1 MATWSYSSG
10 NYNIVGSNCSIVDC
24 TCRDSS
30 GAYKYSEYAMIGA
43 MYRGVTC
50 TRLTVVPTTKVS
62 TVTLGMT
69 TRNKAHGYNDFV
81 DYYAKV
87 SMSDSDW
94 PADNH
99 TTSTTLIGSLPAKTT
114 RTSVTISFAPTDQ
127 KFYIYIW
134 GYLLQSYSIGQHTQW
149 LLKLWSVACAL
160 NSLPSDDSAQA
171 PNATAV
177 KSGDGDI
184 GGTSPTVSVI
194 ATAVNGES
202 LSYQWYENSSAITG
216 ATSSSYSVPTNDSGR
231 SSYYCI
237 VTATKGETY
246 AYTQSNTVQVTI
258 YSAAPLSVSSQ
269 PKSATYTQNAAANA
283 LTVVVSS
290 NGNDHQ
296 RVGETT
302 YQWRKD
308 GENILGATGAS
319 YTPSTSLTGSTR
331 YTCVVKNTVGTTQ
344 TTVTSNAATIAVVAQ
359 TPIITQQPISATY
372 KQGEP
377 AVALSV
383 AATVGT
389 GTLSYQWYKQG
400 SAISGATSST
410 LAVDTSAMG
419 TFEYYC
425 IVTNTSGN
433 STASATSQTAQI
445 IIETPTPVFTHALTD
460 ASYVVGATVNA
471 LNGTA
476 LAYVGT
482 LSYQWYKQIPG
493 EAAQAISGATSA
505 TYTPDNSAV
514 GTFIYYVI
522 ATNVSNGVTYRSRSE
537 MAEITFVN
545 AFVTEAERYQAY
557 LKQLKTNFT
566 KVVRADFL
574 NPDGSIAFSLDGQ
587 YKNKRSNAFIESGDL
602 SVNLQNGTR
611 RQANITLSNV
621 DNAFDYAVNKIWFG
635 QEIRLS
641 EGLILP
647 DGSEYLI
654 PQGVF
659 HINTPQEDLKPNQ
672 HTMAYPLVDKWA
684 YLDGTLFG
692 NLEGAYEVFAG
703 TNIFDAMQSLL
714 KLDRFTM
721 NNNGESP
728 VDRLAPIFTEWY
740 NNKVQTLTDGSQVSL
755 VDSPYDLLVD
765 GDSGTLASIL
775 TGLSD
780 MLAAWIGY
788 NPVGRLVIDPSQDD
802 VLDSTKPVEWAFE
815 PTETQFL
822 GATYSIRN
830 TEVYND
836 IIVVGATTDDY
847 VTARGRAQNLN
858 PASDTCISRIGLKT
872 LRISKPDFYSNQV
885 CEDYAAWLLKRYAIL
900 TKAVTIESTQ
910 LFHIQ
915 ENSLVT
921 VRRPDKDWTVERH
934 LVMGYTRPLSGRGT
948 MKLNV
953 VSCNDL
959 LDVATIIK

>member
-1 MATWSYSSG
+1 MAINITIGNTAQYEYGRPTSSTYGVAVGLTHTNAYPGAPGPGPLNPTAVHVPLQLRCEIIPQADCRSITLNVAYSVAVNNAAMVAAQTYHCGLGTENAMPTSGYSSFVWDTGNQCFNGLVINGSFQAGKTYYVWFFSDVNLGGYVRGFRIVRASSGGAVFPPYVTASVSAYSSG
-10 NYNIVGSNCSIVDC
+10 DADVGDTSPVVTAYVVTEDGADVSYKWYSNGALVSE
-24 TCRDSS
+24 S
-30 GAYKYSEYAMIGA
+30 GASYAVQTTNS
-43 MYRGVTC
+43 GVFSVYCDVTASKNN
-50 TRLTVVPTTKVS
+50 TT
-62 TVTLGMT
+62 
-69 TRNKAHGYNDFV
+69 A
-81 DYYAKV
+81 
-87 SMSDSDW
+87 
-94 PADNH
+94 
-99 TTSTTLIGSLPAKTT
+99 
-114 RTSVTISFAPTDQ
+114 
-127 KFYIYIW
+127 
-134 GYLLQSYSIGQHTQW
+134 
-149 LLKLWSVACAL
+149 
-160 NSLPSDDSAQA
+160 SAQSK
-171 PNATAV
+171 PV
-177 KSGDGDI
+177 K
-184 GGTSPTVSVI
+184 
-194 ATAVNGES
+194 
-202 LSYQWYENSSAITG
+202 
-216 ATSSSYSVPTNDSGR
+216 
-231 SSYYCI
+231 
-237 VTATKGETY
+237 
-246 AYTQSNTVQVTI
+246 VTI
-258 YSAAPLSVSSQ
+258 YSAAPISISSQ
-269 PKSATYTQNAAANA
+269 PKSATYTQNSTANA
-283 LTVVVSS
+283 LLVSITS
-290 NGNDHQ
+290 NGNAHQ
-296 RVGETT
+296 RVGETS
-302 YQWRKD
+302 YQWYKD
-308 GENILGATGAS
+308 GSPILGATGTS
-319 YTPSTSLTGSTR
+319 YTPSTSVTGASR
-331 YTCVVKNTVGTTQ
+331 YSCSVKNVVGTTQ
-344 TTVTSNAATIAVVAQ
+344 TSVTSNAVTINVVAQ
-359 TPIITQQPISATY
+359 TPVITTQPVSSTY
-372 KQGEP
+372 RQGEP
-377 AVALSV
+377 AMALTV

-389 GTLSYQWYKQG
+389 GSLSYQWYKQG
-400 SAISGATSST
+400 SRISGATNST
-410 LAVDTSAMG
+410 CAVDTSDMG

-445 IIETPTPVFTHALTD
+445 VVETPTPVFTHTLTG
-460 ASYVVGATVNA
+460 ASYVVGASVNA

-493 EAAQAISGATSA
+493 EAAQAIPGATSA
-505 TYTPDNSAV
+505 TYTPDNSVV

-537 MAEITFVN
+537 TAEITFVN

-659 HINTPQEDLKPNQ
+659 HINTPQEDLRPNQ
-672 HTMAYPLVDKWA
+672 HTMTYPLVDKWA

-721 NNNGESP
+721 NNNGGSP

-815 PTETQFL
+815 PTETQLL

-921 VRRPDKDWTVERH
+921 VRRPDKDWAVERH

-959 LDVATIIK
+959 LDVATIVK

>member
-1 MATWSYSSG
+1 MAINITIGNTAQYEYGRPTSSTYGVAVGLTHTNAYPGAPGPGPLNPTAVHVPLQLRCEIIPQADCRSITLNVAYSVAVNNAEMVAAQTYHCGLGTENAMPTSGYSSFVWDTENQCFNGLVINGSFQAGKTYYVWFFSDLNLGGYVRGFRIVRASSGGAVFPPYVTASVSAYSSG
-10 NYNIVGSNCSIVDC
+10 DADVGDTSPVVTAYVVTEDGADVSYKWYSNGALVSE
-24 TCRDSS
+24 S
-30 GAYKYSEYAMIGA
+30 GASYA
-43 MYRGVTC
+43 
-50 TRLTVVPTTKVS
+50 VPTTNSGVFS
-62 TVTLGMT
+62 VYCDVTASKNNT
-69 TRNKAHGYNDFV
+69 TA
-81 DYYAKV
+81 
-87 SMSDSDW
+87 
-94 PADNH
+94 
-99 TTSTTLIGSLPAKTT
+99 
-114 RTSVTISFAPTDQ
+114 
-127 KFYIYIW
+127 
-134 GYLLQSYSIGQHTQW
+134 
-149 LLKLWSVACAL
+149 
-160 NSLPSDDSAQA
+160 SAQSK
-171 PNATAV
+171 PV
-177 KSGDGDI
+177 K
-184 GGTSPTVSVI
+184 
-194 ATAVNGES
+194 
-202 LSYQWYENSSAITG
+202 
-216 ATSSSYSVPTNDSGR
+216 
-231 SSYYCI
+231 
-237 VTATKGETY
+237 
-246 AYTQSNTVQVTI
+246 VTI
-258 YSAAPLSVSSQ
+258 YSAAPISISSQ
-269 PKSATYTQNAAANA
+269 PKSATYTQNSTANA
-283 LTVVVSS
+283 LLVSITS
-290 NGNDHQ
+290 NGNAHQ
-296 RVGETT
+296 RVGEIS
-302 YQWRKD
+302 YQWYKD
-308 GENILGATGAS
+308 GSPILGATGTS
-319 YTPSTSLTGSTR
+319 YTPSTSVTGASR
-331 YTCVVKNTVGTTQ
+331 YSCSVKNVVGTTQ
-344 TTVTSNAATIAVVAQ
+344 TSVTSNAVTINVVAQ
-359 TPIITQQPISATY
+359 TPVITTQPVSSTY
-372 KQGEP
+372 RQGEP
-377 AVALSV
+377 AMALTV

-389 GTLSYQWYKQG
+389 GSLSYQWYKQG
-400 SAISGATSST
+400 SRISGATNST
-410 LAVDTSAMG
+410 CAVDTSDMG

-445 IIETPTPVFTHALTD
+445 VVETPTPVFTHTLTD

-493 EAAQAISGATSA
+493 QAAQAISGATSA
-505 TYTPDNSAV
+505 TYTPDNSTV

-522 ATNVSNGVTYRSRSE
+522 ATNVSGGVTYKSRSE
-537 MAEITFVN
+537 TAQITFVN
-545 AFVTEAERYQAY
+545 AFVTEAARYQAY

-672 HTMAYPLVDKWA
+672 HTMTYPLVDKWA

-721 NNNGESP
+721 NNNGASP

-900 TKAVTIESTQ
+900 TKTVTIESTQ

-959 LDVATIIK
+959 LDVATIVK